1 MTYKDHDINCD
12 NYPWLV
18 RVLTRPHHEIE
29 NDPRV
34 WGQVGFLI
42 DSELSGETSAAQ
54 SSWVSGSL
62 FTK

>member
-1 MTYKDHDINCD
+1 MTTIRGSSEFS
-12 NYPWLV
+12 PG
-18 RVLTRPHHEIE
+18 LTMKSE